1 MEADTGLAVAP
12 EETGSEEEASVGI
25 VEAATEPSDEGR
37 RENRREEFDRLI
49 RSDYKAEFDERVKRI
64 IDRRFKETKTLRE
77 RAERVKPLMEAL
89 ERKYGESDENEL
101 MRRIAQDEG
110 AGGEHAR
117 EIMRDVSVQ
126 KTLEGW
132 RRDAEGMKNADPGFD
147 LRSELRDTRFRN
159 LLKSGVDMRTAY
171 DCVHLNER
179 LENAVR
185 VACEKTRENTVS
197 TIRARGFRPDE
208 NGAEGR
214 GGRGVSPPDVSRMT
228 RREREQIEKRCARG
242 EKVYF

>member
-1 MEADTGLAVAP
+1 MENDNGAVIAP
-12 EETGSEEEASVGI
+12 EEAKPSEEANAVLVAETG
-25 VEAATEPSDEGR
+25 EKTDEDT

-49 RSDYKAEFDERVKRI
+49 RSEYKAEFDERVKRI
-64 IDRRFKETKTLRE
+64 IDRRFKETRALKEKAE
-77 RAERVKPLMEAL
+77 RAKPPTEAL
-89 ERKYGESDENEL
+89 DGK
-101 MRRIAQDEG
+101 
-110 AGGEHAR
+110 GGEHVR
-117 EIMRDVSVQ
+117 EILRDMSVR

-132 RRDAEGMKNADPGFD
+132 QSGAEALKAENPSFD
-147 LRSELRDTRFRN
+147 LRMELRDSRFRD
-159 LLKSGVDMRTAY
+159 LLKAGVDMRTAY

-179 LENAVR
+179 LDVAVR
-185 VACEKTRENTVS
+185 TACERTRENTVS

-208 NGAEGR
+208 NGAAGR